1 MAKAKKRVQRFAS
14 KRSVRGRKAASNGEG
29 WFDALLNSQTGR
41 TIAAEVLIAAAGA
54 AAAVLLSGK
63 ADAVVEAGQTAVDQA
78 KKTSKKTLDAANKAM
93 STAKKHASNIVE
105 ATGRASGLKQEP
117 TQHDLAEKA
126 LEMKKR
132 VADQSETYRQF
143 DQRSVPEDTTH

>member
-1 MAKAKKRVQRFAS
+1 MAKAKKRV
-14 KRSVRGRKAASNGEG
+14 KRSVSKPSERGRKNDGG
-29 WFDALLNSQTGR
+29 WFAALMESQTGR

-143 DQRSVPEDTTH
+143 DQRPIPEDTTH

>member
-1 MAKAKKRVQRFAS
+1 V
-14 KRSVRGRKAASNGEG
+14 
-29 WFDALLNSQTGR
+29 
-41 TIAAEVLIAAAGA
+41 AEVLIAAAGA

-105 ATGRASGLKQEP
+105 AAAAGIRLKTRAYSARSRRKGIGNEEAGRRSIRNLSSIRPASYP
-117 TQHDLAEKA
+117 
-126 LEMKKR
+126 
-132 VADQSETYRQF
+132 
-143 DQRSVPEDTTH
+143 

>member
-1 MAKAKKRVQRFAS
+1 MAKAKKRVKRSVS
-14 KRSVRGRKAASNGEG
+14 KRSERGRKVASNDGG
-29 WFDALLNSQTGR
+29 WFAALMESQTGR

-78 KKTSKKTLDAANKAM
+78 KKTSKKTLDAANNAM

-105 ATGRASGLKQEP
+105 AAGRASGLKQEP

-143 DQRSVPEDTTH
+143 DQRPIPEDTTH

>member
-1 MAKAKKRVQRFAS
+1 MAKAKKRVKRSVS
-14 KRSVRGRKAASNGEG
+14 KRSERGRKVATNDGG
-29 WFDALLNSQTGR
+29 WFAALMESQTGR

-105 ATGRASGLKQEP
+105 AAAAGIRLKTRAYS
-117 TQHDLAEKA
+117 A
-126 LEMKKR
+126 
-132 VADQSETYRQF
+132 
-143 DQRSVPEDTTH
+143 RSRRKGIGNE